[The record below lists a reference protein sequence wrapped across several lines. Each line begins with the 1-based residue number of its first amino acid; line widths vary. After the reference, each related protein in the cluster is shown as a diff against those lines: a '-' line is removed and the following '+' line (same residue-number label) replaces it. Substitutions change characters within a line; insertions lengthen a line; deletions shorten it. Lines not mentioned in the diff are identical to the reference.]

1 MTDDRFERELRG
13 FLAAREPAAVSPVL
27 RARLQAVTAAPS
39 TRDGSR
45 RARLGDLWRAAAGIG
60 AVVAVGVVALALL
73 LRVDGLTVRDPGDV
87 GGPSAA
93 PDSGAVPF
101 VTDTA
106 ALFTPL
112 AVADA
117 ERRLANVFAA
127 TGVEARIIVE
137 PQASASQILTPDG
150 WPDLFD
156 RDGVPDRDVALVI
169 GIAPDGT
176 AICCL
181 TLVGDLIGRARDGN
195 LWTLDS
201 QPHFLH
207 GDLAQPTAEF
217 RDVALERFVRG
228 IEEMAPRLAS
238 LESEGFTNEDFAH
251 VLGIAGIVG
260 PLLLLF
266 AIAFRRRPVASIADG
281 ASTTFSA
288 GPVVIDGAGMA
299 PETAVSSAAPA
310 ASRGS
315 AQRRP
320 WSGWSDRALVRV
332 VLLAIAG
339 LAILG
344 VVDLVLPRNH
354 APLDVTA
361 DGVGIVRV
369 GLNLVP
375 FALIGVALVGLIT
388 YALRGRWRR
397 RSAILLLVAVAG
409 WTSFVVVGH
418 TTPTSPDAGRAWIAG
433 DGGETKALNPIIQE
447 VTYRLN
453 PEERFTFAMT
463 IRNPGVLPL
472 TILGLDGTRSTK
484 PNPYIASIVGLGWV
498 IQPLD
503 GAITA
508 LSARPEDA
516 SSSWPVTIRP
526 GEELAIILI
535 GDAGPCASP
544 EGTGGGLPLMW
555 IPVAYRVL
563 GIEQTVEVGLPAILT
578 FPALDPCTVPLRNGT
593 ITYDSTGQ

>member
-39 TRDGSR
+39 IRHGSH
-45 RARLGDLWRAAAGIG
+45 RARLGDMWRAATGLG
-60 AVVAVGVVALALL
+60 VVVAIGVVALALL
-73 LRVDGLTVRDPGDV
+73 LRVDGLTVRDPGVV

-93 PDSGAVPF
+93 PGIPAVPF
-101 VTDTA
+101 VTDAA
-106 ALFTPL
+106 ALFTPP
-112 AVADA
+112 AGADA

-137 PQASASQILTPDG
+137 PQTSASQILTPDG
-150 WPDLFD
+150 WPDAFD

-181 TLVGDLIGRARDGN
+181 TLVGDLIGRARDNN
-195 LWTLDS
+195 LWSPDS
-201 QPHFLH
+201 QPRFLY

-228 IEEMAPRLAS
+228 IEEMAPRLAE
-238 LESEGFTNEDFAH
+238 LESEGFTNEDFSH
-251 VLGIAGIVG
+251 VLGIAGIAG

-266 AIAFRRRPVASIADG
+266 AIAFRRRPVALIADG
-281 ASTTFSA
+281 ASTTLSA
-288 GPVVIDGAGMA
+288 GPVVIDGAGIA
-299 PETAVSSAAPA
+299 PETAVTGAATA
-310 ASRGS
+310 ASRGP
-315 AQRRP
+315 ADRLP
-320 WSGWSDRALVRV
+320 WSGWSDQALVRV

-344 VVDLVLPRNH
+344 VVDLALPRSL

-361 DGVGIVRV
+361 DGVGIARV

-397 RSAILLLVAVAG
+397 RSAIVLLVAVAG
-409 WTSFVVVGH
+409 WTSVVIVGH
-418 TTPTSPDAGRAWIAG
+418 TAPTSPDKGRAWVAG
-433 DGGETKALNPIIQE
+433 AGGETRVHSAIYQD

-472 TILGLDGTRSTK
+472 TILGLDRIRSTE

-498 IQPLD
+498 IQPVD

-526 GEELAIILI
+526 GEELAIVLI

-544 EGTGGGLPLMW
+544 DGTGGDLPLAW

-563 GIEQTVEVGLPAILT
+563 GIEQSVEVGLRAPLY
-578 FPALDPCTVPLRNGT
+578 FPALDPCTVPLRNGS